1 MPKSTSLESTRDQE
15 AVATARIFHMSK
27 ERFIQLLSL
36 VFTLTAC
43 VLIVIFRDSIEGIG
57 DYGYIGAFLVAV
69 LSCAT
74 IVVPVPGLIVVF
86 TLGAVLDPLI
96 IGLVSGAGGTLG
108 EMTGYLLGYGGRRAV
123 ENINLYQRMESL
135 MKRWGALTLFVLALV
150 PNPLFDVAGAAAGAL
165 RFPLWKFLVYGGAGR
180 TIKYIAFA
188 FAGAWGVDFALRL
201 LG

>member
-1 MPKSTSLESTRDQE
+1 MPKNTSLVSTREHE
-15 AVATARIFHMSK
+15 AGDTSGKFHLSK
-27 ERFIQLLSL
+27 ERWLQLFSL
-36 VFTLTAC
+36 VFTLAVC
-43 VLIVIFRDSIEGIG
+43 VLIVIFRNSIEGIG
-57 DYGYIGAFLVAV
+57 GYGYIGAFLVAV

-86 TLGAVLDPLI
+86 TLGAVLNPLL
-96 IGLVSGAGGTLG
+96 IGLVSGLGGTLG
-108 EMTGYLLGYGGRRAV
+108 EMTGYLLGYGGRGAV

-150 PNPLFDVAGAAAGAL
+150 PNPLFDIAGAAAGAL

-180 TIKYIAFA
+180 TIKYTAFA
-188 FAGAWGVDFALRL
+188 YAGAWGVDFILRL